1 MENKEF
7 IAELINRLIPESKW
21 RGDSREDGESL
32 DNIDVQEQALK
43 VIWHKLFQDIKVYGQ
58 TGNASAEAIME
69 KKKNVLMDFIGNE
82 LQNTLCEIN
91 MFVEIY
97 PEEEGDLDDTSK
109 IN

>member
-1 MENKEF
+1 MEDKEF
-7 IAELINRLIPESKW
+7 ITETLNRLIPESKW
-21 RGDSREDGESL
+21 HGDSQKDSASL
-32 DNIDVQEQALK
+32 DNIEVQEQALK
-43 VIWHKLFQDIKVYGQ
+43 TIWQKLFRDIKVYGQ
-58 TGNASAEAIME
+58 AGNASAEDIME

-97 PEEEGDLDDTSK
+97 HEEEGNTDDTST